1 MIAIL
6 EMCHHTV
13 KKSPWR
19 SHPNHEIVQMEM
31 CELRNEGRACMLNTS
46 ISPSIHLLN
55 KNTFK

>member
-31 CELRNEGRACMLNTS
+31 CELRNEGRACIAEHIN
-46 ISPSIHLLN
+46 IAFNSPI
-55 KNTFK
+55 K